1 MSQIHKL
8 ISKAHNG
15 LWDARSAMEDLNFG
29 IEQGFV
35 LHKGVG
41 VHRSIRSMIR
51 KMSTM
56 RVQLLRIEKKLL
68 KA

>member
-1 MSQIHKL
+1 VHK
-8 ISKAHNG
+8 
-15 LWDARSAMEDLNFG
+15 
-29 IEQGFV
+29 
-35 LHKGVG
+35 
-41 VHRSIRSMIR
+41 SIRSMIR